1 MTDSTRVQGGLICA
15 VVLGLGAL
23 FALGLL
29 RESYWAL
36 AIPVAAIV
44 VFALGLAFWVGWT
57 IATIR
62 VEPEAL
68 EPEAADQ
75 TETRPAGGE
84 SA

>member
-1 MTDSTRVQGGLICA
+1 MTDSTRAQGGLICA

-23 FALGLL
+23 FAVGLL

-44 VFALGLAFWVGWT
+44 AFALGRAFWVGWT

-62 VEPEAL
+62 VEPEAA
-68 EPEAADQ
+68 EPEPADPA
-75 TETRPAGGE
+75 ESRPAGGE